1 MRVERKC
8 LICNQKY
15 YSPDQDQLHEHGGEG
30 RKSEHGGVEVASP
43 SHIDPEEKKIK
54 IAEEVSEIS
63 TVDKSVPKKNKK
75 STAKIPKKVDKRSR
89 EYRQSIGR

>member
-15 YSPDQDQLHEHGGEG
+15 YHPDQDQLHEHGGEG

-43 SHIDPEEKKIK
+43 SHIEIPNSIEKSPSEKKIK
-54 IAEEVSEIS
+54 
-63 TVDKSVPKKNKK
+63 
-75 STAKIPKKVDKRSR
+75 KIPKKVDKRSR